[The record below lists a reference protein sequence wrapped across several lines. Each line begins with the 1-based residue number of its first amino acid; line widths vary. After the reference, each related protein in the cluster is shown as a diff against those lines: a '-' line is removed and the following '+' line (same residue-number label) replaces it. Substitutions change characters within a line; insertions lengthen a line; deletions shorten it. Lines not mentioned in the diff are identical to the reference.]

1 MITECECFSYIV
13 YPQEYVL
20 LWNIYISHLKI
31 YCIILFLVVEFPE
44 IFMHLTL
51 VLGEE
56 FSSQLI
62 LHNLKFSVYFSITPF
77 VMKKLYNV
85 VQFQF
90 PVFILIQREETST
103 QCLQVLVRDR
113 ERIQREYKI
122 RNWGNFIKEESTPS
136 RGSVC
141 FWREIATSQD
151 LLGKIYINL
160 QDDIKGADTHVS
172 PMP

>member
-1 MITECECFSYIV
+1 M
-13 YPQEYVL
+13 
-20 LWNIYISHLKI
+20 N
-31 YCIILFLVVEFPE
+31 
-44 IFMHLTL
+44 LTL
-51 VLGEE
+51 ILGEE

-90 PVFILIQREETST
+90 PVFILIQKEETST

-136 RGSVC
+136 SRSVC
-141 FWREIATSQD
+141 F
-151 LLGKIYINL
+151 
-160 QDDIKGADTHVS
+160 
-172 PMP
+172 